1 VTDLD
6 IMDIIDIWLFLLV
19 LVAMLTGWLLGR
31 WKPFKKNSGKAN
43 TDLFSER
50 YARGLNY
57 LLADDSDNAI
67 KIFTD
72 LIEVNKDTIEIH
84 ISLGNL
90 FRSKG
95 EVDRAIKVHQNLL
108 ARPNLTRKQR
118 HMAISELASDYLKA
132 GLLDRAEKLYR
143 EMIDLQVEPNH
154 AYRRLLELYIT
165 EKSWEEAVD
174 CARELYDRGE
184 INADLVYSQCLCEI
198 ANNAINGGNNRLA
211 RKSLDRALEVDTN
224 CVRAAL
230 LLIKLHLKTANP
242 AAAKSIFLRLV
253 RQKPEYMGLYI
264 EPARQIYLN
273 KEDRVYQE
281 FLQEQYQRHPSTRL
295 GIALLEHYARNDEIE
310 KAREFLSDTLKKS
323 PSFEA
328 FEFALRFLKS
338 NPDQLGETWETLS
351 SFLKQV
357 QDKKTEYVCS
367 QCGYESHAI
376 QWLCPS
382 CRNWASMKTIKV

>member
-1 VTDLD
+1 
-6 IMDIIDIWLFLLV
+6 MDIWLFLLV
-19 LVAMLTGWLLGR
+19 LAAIIIGWLLGR
-31 WKPFKKNSGKAN
+31 WQPFKKTREQSRA
-43 TDLFSER
+43 DQFSEH

-84 ISLGNL
+84 IALGNL

-108 ARPNLTRKQR
+108 ARPNLTRRQR
-118 HMAISELASDYLKA
+118 HMAIAELASDYLKA

-143 EMIDLQVEPNH
+143 EMIELDADTRH
-154 AYRRLLELYIT
+154 AYRRLLDLYIT
-165 EKSWEEAVD
+165 EKSWGEAVE
-174 CARELYDRGE
+174 CARVLYEKGE
-184 INADLVYSQCLCEI
+184 TEAAVTYSQCLCEI
-198 ANNAINGGNNRLA
+198 ACEAIQAGNRRLA
-211 RKSLDRALEVDTN
+211 RKSLDRALTIDPA

-230 LLIKLHLKTANP
+230 LLIRLHMESDDTP
-242 AAAKSIFLRLV
+242 AARKIFQRLT
-253 RQKPEYMGLYI
+253 RESPDYMPLYI
-264 EPARQIYLN
+264 EPARQIYLG
-273 KEDRVYQE
+273 RQSSVYRD
-281 FLQEQYQRHPSTRL
+281 FLQNQYRQHPSTRL
-295 GIALLEHYARNDEIE
+295 AIALLEHYVRNDEIE
-310 KAREFLSDTLKKS
+310 KAREFLSDILHKS

-338 NPDQLGETWETLS
+338 NPEQLGETWETMS
-351 SFLKQV
+351 SFLKSV

-367 QCGYESHAI
+367 RCGYESHAI

-382 CRNWASMKTIKV
+382 CRNWASMKPVRP

>member
-1 VTDLD
+1 
-6 IMDIIDIWLFLLV
+6 MDIWLFLLV
-19 LVAMLTGWLLGR
+19 LSAIVIGWLLGR
-31 WKPFKKNSGKAN
+31 WQPFKTSAKNQPS
-43 TDLFSER
+43 DLFSER
-50 YARGLNY
+50 YAKGLNY

-143 EMIDLQVEPNH
+143 EMIELNADTSH
-154 AYRRLLELYIT
+154 AYRRLLDLYIT

-174 CARELYDRGE
+174 CAQVLYKKGE
-184 INADLVYSQCLCEI
+184 GDAGLMYSQCLCEI
-198 ANNAINGGNNRLA
+198 ANVAIDNGNNRLA
-211 RKSLDRALEVDTN
+211 RKSLDRALEVDSH

-230 LLIKLHLKTANP
+230 LLIRLHIQTGNSS
-242 AAAKSIFLRLV
+242 AAKGIFLRLS
-253 RQKPEYMGLYI
+253 RENPEYMALYI
-264 EPARQIYLN
+264 EPARQIYLDG
-273 KEDRVYQE
+273 EDRVYQE
-281 FLQEQYQRHPSTRL
+281 FLQNQYQKHPSTR
-295 GIALLEHYARNDEIE
+295 IAMALLEHYARKDEIE
-310 KAREFLSDTLKKS
+310 KARQFLSDILHQS

-351 SFLKQV
+351 TFLRALQG
-357 QDKKTEYVCS
+357 KKNEFVCS
-367 QCGYESHAI
+367 RCGYESHAI

-382 CRNWASMKTIKV
+382 CRNWASMKTIKA

>member
-1 VTDLD
+1 
-6 IMDIIDIWLFLLV
+6 MDIWLFLLV
-19 LVAMLTGWLLGR
+19 LAAILIGWLLGR
-31 WKPFKKNSGKAN
+31 WQPFNKISAN
-43 TDLFSER
+43 QGSDLFSER

-143 EMIDLQVEPNH
+143 EMIELKVEPRH
-154 AYRRLLELYIT
+154 AYRRLLDLYIT
-165 EKSWEEAVD
+165 EKSWDEAVE
-174 CARELYDRGE
+174 CANQLYSLGE
-184 INADLVYSQCLCEI
+184 NEAALMYSQCLCETAAI
-198 ANNAINGGNNRLA
+198 AIENGNHRLA
-211 RKSLDRALEVDTN
+211 RKNLDRAVEVDAK

-230 LLIKLHLKTANP
+230 LLIKLHLKIGDSS
-242 AAAKSIFLRLV
+242 AAKSIFLRLV
-253 RQKPEYMGLYI
+253 RQSPEYMGLYI
-264 EPARQIYLN
+264 DPARQIYHN

-281 FLQEQYQRHPSTRL
+281 FLQEQYRLHPSTRL
-295 GIALLEHYARNDEIE
+295 AIALLEHYARNDEIE
-310 KAREFLSDTLKKS
+310 KARQFLSDTLNKS

-351 SFLKQV
+351 SFLKQL

-382 CRNWASMKTIKV
+382 CRNWASMKMIKV